1 MKSRQHR
8 FPEEIKLNAVLR
20 LLKGET
26 SAVEL
31 SQEIGCHPTII
42 AEWKTRF
49 LHSAHR
55 IFTSDRETDE
65 KEKRFEELER
75 MIGKLTVQ
83 NEFLKKV
90 YGNLTRP

>member
-1 MKSRQHR
+1 MKKRKY
-8 FPEEIKLNAVLR
+8 FGGDVKLHAVLR

-31 SQEIGCHPTII
+31 AKEIDCHPTII
-42 AEWKTRF
+42 GTWKDRF
-49 LHSAHR
+49 LKYAPAL
-55 IFTSDRETDE
+55 FETPQKENE
-65 KEKRFEELER
+65 KEKKIEELER

-90 YGNLTRP
+90 YGSLSRQ